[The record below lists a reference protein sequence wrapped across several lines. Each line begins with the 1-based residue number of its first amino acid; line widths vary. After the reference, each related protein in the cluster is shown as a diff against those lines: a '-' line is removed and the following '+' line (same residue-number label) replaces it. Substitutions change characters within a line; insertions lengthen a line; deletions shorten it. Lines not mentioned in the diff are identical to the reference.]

1 MRLNPLPALRSNALA
16 RQFAT
21 FFGVGAIAAIA
32 HYGLLVSL
40 VEGYR
45 MDPIRA
51 ALAGYVAGGIVSY
64 ILNRRHTYASD
75 RPHRQA
81 TWRFGVV
88 AAVGF
93 GLTWIGMALLVRGL
107 GLPYLV
113 GQLVTT
119 GIVLFWSFAA
129 HKLWTFRE
137 PNVPL
142 P

>member
-1 MRLNPLPALRSNALA
+1 MKPPRLPAFLPPALV

-21 FFGVGAIAAIA
+21 FFGVGAVAAIA
-32 HYGLLVSL
+32 HYGLLISL

-45 MDPIRA
+45 LDPVPA
-51 ALAGYVAGGIVSY
+51 ALAGYVAGGVVSY
-64 ILNRRHTYASD
+64 LLNRRHTYASA

-88 AAVGF
+88 AAIGF
-93 GLTWIGMALLVRGL
+93 GLTWIGMVLFVRGL
-107 GLPYLV
+107 AMPYLV
-113 GQLVTT
+113 GQLITT
-119 GIVLFWSFAA
+119 GIVLFWSFIA

-137 PNVPL
+137 PNPPL